1 MSVDDFRS
9 FNPQATKPV
18 LLAAATPQLL
28 LPYDQAS
35 TFVTNLARHEGP
47 LSSWTAWVVPKTMNP
62 AEAAKRVGM
71 SEAELRDINRIP
83 PRMLVKG
90 GSTLLVPRGAHVTD
104 DVAERV
110 ADAAA
115 LNLTPDA
122 PPLRKVAFKAGKS
135 DSVGAVAARYKLKPE
150 QVASWNKVAASAR
163 FKPGQMV
170 VVYTPNKP
178 ATAPVKPTAK
188 VAKDRVRRDVNT

>member
-1 MSVDDFRS
+1 
-9 FNPQATKPV
+9 
-18 LLAAATPQLL
+18 
-28 LPYDQAS
+28 
-35 TFVTNLARHEGP
+35 
-47 LSSWTAWVVPKTMNP
+47 MNP